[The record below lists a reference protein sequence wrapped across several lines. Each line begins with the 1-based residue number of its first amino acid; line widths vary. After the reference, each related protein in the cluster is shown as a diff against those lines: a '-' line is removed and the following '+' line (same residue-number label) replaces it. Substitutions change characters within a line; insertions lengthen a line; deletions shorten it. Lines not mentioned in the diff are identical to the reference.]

1 MGSVLDPMRSPHAQ
15 AEHERVDVNALVQW
29 LVQSLV
35 DDLAEQGQPATFGDA
50 AADAAHAVVGL
61 ARPAALSRLL
71 GNLMGNALP
80 HGGTAQVS
88 VAVLA
93 GEAQIVI
100 DGPGPGPGPG
110 PGITEHPLDAVFQ
123 PFHRVDA
130 SRRRDAGGVGLGLY
144 IACDLAQRNGGPLA
158 LVNRAQGG
166 LRATLVL
173 PLASRRTHHR
183 RRVSAPAQ
191 NRPPQATRRTRR
203 LPMIGSAAGT
213 LTFTSPS
220 PPATPRCTT
229 TMASPTTCHLLC
241 HTAEASART
250 GLAGRCRH
258 GRAAAE
264 CTAAQHC
271 SLAASAAA
279 LPVPPAWPRACRRP

>member
-1 MGSVLDPMRSPHAQ
+1 MRESDALIGSVLDPMRSPHAQ

-35 DDLAEQGQPATFGDA
+35 DDLAEQGQPATLGDA

-100 DGPGPGPGPG
+100 DGPGRGT
-110 PGITEHPLDAVFQ
+110 TEHPLDAVFQ
-123 PFHRVDA
+123 PFYRVDA
-130 SRRRDAGGVGLGLY
+130 QRRRDAGGVGLGLY
-144 IACDLAQRNGGPLA
+144 IARDLAQRNGGPLA

-203 LPMIGSAAGT
+203 LPMIGSAASA
-213 LTFTSPS
+213 LTFTSTS
-220 PPATPRCTT
+220 PPATPRSPT
-229 TMASPTTCHLLC
+229 TMASPTTCTPSLP
-241 HTAEASART
+241 
-250 GLAGRCRH
+250 H
-258 GRAAAE
+258 G
-264 CTAAQHC
+264 
-271 SLAASAAA
+271 
-279 LPVPPAWPRACRRP
+279 